1 MLRLFF
7 LQRTG
12 TKISLAILAISFGLI
27 LYVILSQN
35 TAPTIFELLWLLLPP
50 IFVIFAFII
59 QPTQMARRVMQHE
72 QLAAETTWELDD
84 AGVRISNHF
93 GSSMIEWSTL
103 SRMLTTRG
111 YYLLLGRANKNTF
124 RFLPRRTF
132 PSPQEEAVFLDLV
145 AKYLPGR

>member
-12 TKISLAILAISFGLI
+12 AKISLAILAISFCLI

-35 TAPTIFELLWLLLPP
+35 TTPTIFELLWLLLPP

-59 QPTQMARRVMQHE
+59 QPAQLARRAMRHE

-84 AGVRISNHF
+84 AGVRISNRY
-93 GSSMIEWSTL
+93 GTSLIAWSTL
-103 SRMLTTRG
+103 SRMLITRG
-111 YYLLLGRANKNTF
+111 YYLLLGKANKNTF
-124 RFLPRRTF
+124 RFLPRRAF
-132 PSPQEEAVFLDLV
+132 RSPKEEAVFVDMV
-145 AKYLPGR
+145 TKYLPGR